1 LRGIMSRFPPI
12 ATARR
17 RTNSLDNSALGQ
29 YPLPPITFVPL
40 PEMKKNILVIG
51 VIAALLLIG
60 GGGYW
65 IGKTQSGSSTSTVS
79 AAVGPQTGA
88 KIVPGGAGSTGSIA
102 IEATRVR
109 SVRMSQG
116 LTAVGSLRSDESVT
130 VRPEVS
136 GRISEFGFREGQR
149 VDKGATLI
157 RFDTSVQRAELE
169 QAEAN
174 LGLSKSRLERSRDLF
189 TKGFISA
196 QARDEAES
204 NFKVAQATYDLSQA
218 RLTKLE
224 IKAPF
229 SGIVGLRMVS
239 IGDYVK
245 DGQDIVNLEGIDP
258 LKVDFRIPEI
268 YLKQVAVG
276 QSMQIALDAFPNQ
289 TFQGKVFAINPLVDT
304 NGRSIVIRA
313 VVKNAE
319 ARLRPG
325 MFARVRLLFSEAR
338 DSVAVP
344 EQSLI
349 PVGDEHY
356 LFKVVDGR
364 AQRFKVEIGQR
375 REGQVEILQGLVA
388 GEVVV
393 TAGQLKL
400 RDGSQVSVADAATP
414 GKADSRTASDD
425 TPLAPP
431 GGSNTS
437 ARVSTGGKT

>member
-1 LRGIMSRFPPI
+1 
-12 ATARR
+12 
-17 RTNSLDNSALGQ
+17 
-29 YPLPPITFVPL
+29 
-40 PEMKKNILVIG
+40 MKKNLVVAG
-51 VIAALLLIG
+51 MIAGLLIIG

-65 IGKTQSGSSTSTVS
+65 IGKTQSS
-79 AAVGPQTGA
+79 ANASGNAAGAPQATAKTG
-88 KIVPGGAGSTGSIA
+88 PGGPGSPGGGIA
-102 IEATRVR
+102 IEATKVK
-109 SVRMSQG
+109 SVRMAQG

-130 VRPEVS
+130 IRPEVS
-136 GRISEFGFREGQR
+136 GRISEIGFREGQR
-149 VDKGATLI
+149 VEQGAMLI

-169 QAEAN
+169 QAQAN
-174 LGLSKSRLERSRDLF
+174 FGLSKSRLERSRDLF

-224 IKAPF
+224 IRAPF

-258 LKVDFRIPEI
+258 LKVDFRIPEL
-268 YLKQVAVG
+268 YLKQLAVG
-276 QSMQIALDAFPNQ
+276 QSLQITLDAFPNQ
-289 TFQGKVFAINPLVDT
+289 TFLGKVFAINPLVDT

-313 VVKNAE
+313 MVKNTE

-325 MFARVRLLFSEAR
+325 MFARVRLLFSDER

-349 PVGDEHY
+349 PVGDEQF

-364 AQRFKVEIGQR
+364 AQRSKVEIGQR
-375 REGQVEILQGLVA
+375 RDGQVEILQGLTA

-400 RDGSQVSVADAATP
+400 RDGSQVKIADETRV
-414 GKADSRTASDD
+414 GKTDSRTAPEDIKPS
-425 TPLAPP
+425 APA
-431 GGSNTS
+431 GANANSGAATKAGEKS
-437 ARVSTGGKT
+437 

>member
-1 LRGIMSRFPPI
+1 
-12 ATARR
+12 
-17 RTNSLDNSALGQ
+17 
-29 YPLPPITFVPL
+29 
-40 PEMKKNILVIG
+40 MKKNIVVVGLCVGLV
-51 VIAALLLIG
+51 LIG
-60 GGGYW
+60 GAGYW
-65 IGKTQSGSSTSTVS
+65 LGKTQSATITNIPNS
-79 AAVGPQTGA
+79 AAPGGSQATKTGPTGA
-88 KIVPGGAGSTGSIA
+88 GAGGSGIS
-102 IEATRVR
+102 IEASKVKT
-109 SVRMSQG
+109 VRMSQG

-130 VRPEVS
+130 IRPEVS
-136 GRISEFGFREGQR
+136 GRISEIGFREGQR
-149 VDKGATLI
+149 VKKGATLI

-169 QAEAN
+169 QAAAN

-196 QARDEAES
+196 QARDETES
-204 NFKVAQATYDLSQA
+204 NFKLAQASYDLSQA

-245 DGQDIVNLEGIDP
+245 DGQDIVNLEEIDP
-258 LKVDFRIPEI
+258 LKVDFKIPEI

-276 QSMQIALDAFPNQ
+276 QALQITLDAFPNQ
-289 TFQGKVFAINPLVDT
+289 TFQGKVLAINPLVDT

-313 VVKNAE
+313 VIKNTE

-325 MFARVRLLFSEAR
+325 MFARVRLLFSDER

-349 PVGDEHY
+349 PVGDEQY

-375 REGQVEILQGLVA
+375 REGQVEVLQGLAA
-388 GEVVV
+388 GDVIV

-400 RDGSQVSVADAATP
+400 RDGALVKIADEARP
-414 GKADSRTASDD
+414 GKADS
-425 TPLAPP
+425 
-431 GGSNTS
+431 TS
-437 ARVSTGGKT
+437 ASGETKASIPGAPVKAGDKS

>member
-1 LRGIMSRFPPI
+1 MSARTHGTTLFPK
-12 ATARR
+12 
-17 RTNSLDNSALGQ
+17 SLS
-29 YPLPPITFVPL
+29 
-40 PEMKKNILVIG
+40 EMKKNIAIVG
-51 VIAALLLIG
+51 AVVGLLLVG

-65 IGKTQSGSSTSTVS
+65 VGKNQFQSNASPANPV
-79 AAVGPQTGA
+79 A
-88 KIVPGGAGSTGSIA
+88 AGSPQPVGKSAPGPAGGVAVEA
-102 IEATRVR
+102 IKVK
-109 SVRMSQG
+109 SVRMAQG

-130 VRPEVS
+130 IRPEVS

-149 VDKGATLI
+149 VAKGATLI
-157 RFDTSVQRAELE
+157 RFDTSVQRAELD

-204 NFKVAQATYDLSQA
+204 NFKVAQATVDLSQA

-245 DGQDIVNLEGIDP
+245 DGQDIVNLEEIDP

-276 QSMQIALDAFPNQ
+276 QALQITLDAFPNQ

-313 VVKNAE
+313 MVKNIE

-325 MFARVRLLFSEAR
+325 MFARVRLLFSDER

-349 PVGDEHY
+349 PVGDEQY

-375 REGQVEILQGLVA
+375 RDGQVEVLQGLIA

-400 RDGSQVSVADAATP
+400 RDGSQVKIAQS
-414 GKADSRTASDD
+414 ASDE
-425 TPLAPP
+425 TKTSLP
-431 GGSNTS
+431 GGT
-437 ARVSTGGKT
+437 AAGVKAGGKS

>member
-1 LRGIMSRFPPI
+1 
-12 ATARR
+12 
-17 RTNSLDNSALGQ
+17 
-29 YPLPPITFVPL
+29 
-40 PEMKKNILVIG
+40 MKKNLVVASVFAG
-51 VIAALLLIG
+51 LLIIG

-65 IGKTQSGSSTSTVS
+65 IGKTQSSAGAASSLPASGPQSTAKTGTST
-79 AAVGPQTGA
+79 TGA
-88 KIVPGGAGSTGSIA
+88 LGSGLMVDAVT
-102 IEATRVR
+102 VK
-109 SVRMSQG
+109 SVRMAQG

-130 VRPEVS
+130 IRPEVA
-136 GRISEFGFREGQR
+136 GRISEIGFREGQR
-149 VDKGATLI
+149 VAKGATLI
-157 RFDTSVQRAELE
+157 RFDASVQRAELA

-174 LGLSKSRLERSRDLF
+174 LGLSKSRIERSRDLF
-189 TKGFISA
+189 NKGFISA

-229 SGIVGLRMVS
+229 SGIVGLRTVS

-245 DGQDIVNLEGIDP
+245 DGQDIVNLEEIDP
-258 LKVDFRIPEI
+258 LKVDFKIPEI
-268 YLKQVAVG
+268 YLKQVAVS
-276 QSMQIALDAFPNQ
+276 QSLQITLDAFPNQ

-313 VVKNAE
+313 TVKNTD

-325 MFARVRLLFSEAR
+325 MFARVRLLFSDER

-349 PVGDEHY
+349 PVGDEQY

-375 REGQVEILQGLVA
+375 RNGQVEVLQGLVV

-400 RDGSQVSVADAATP
+400 RDGSQVKIAGETRP
-414 GKADSRTASDD
+414 RTENSKSASDGS
-425 TPLAPP
+425 PPSLP
-431 GGSNTS
+431 GGAGAS
-437 ARVSTGGKT
+437 AKTGDKS

>member
-1 LRGIMSRFPPI
+1 
-12 ATARR
+12 
-17 RTNSLDNSALGQ
+17 
-29 YPLPPITFVPL
+29 
-40 PEMKKNILVIG
+40 MKKNLVVAGIVAG
-51 VIAALLLIG
+51 LLFIG

-65 IGKTQSGSSTSTVS
+65 IGKTQSNANSSGNTAGAPPATAKTGNSGPGSS
-79 AAVGPQTGA
+79 
-88 KIVPGGAGSTGSIA
+88 GGGIT
-102 IEATRVR
+102 IEATKVK

-130 VRPEVS
+130 IRPEVS
-136 GRISEFGFREGQR
+136 GRISEIGFREGQR
-149 VDKGATLI
+149 VEQGAILI
-157 RFDTSVQRAELE
+157 RFDTSVQRAELQ

-174 LGLSKSRLERSRDLF
+174 FGLSKSRLERSRDLF

-224 IKAPF
+224 IRAPF

-258 LKVDFRIPEI
+258 LKVDFRIPEL
-268 YLKQVAVG
+268 YLKQLAVG
-276 QSMQIALDAFPNQ
+276 QSLQITLDAFPNQ

-313 VVKNAE
+313 IVKNTE

-325 MFARVRLLFSEAR
+325 MFARVRLLFSDER

-349 PVGDEHY
+349 PVGDEQY
-356 LFKVVDGR
+356 LFRVVDGR
-364 AQRFKVEIGQR
+364 AQRSKVEIGQR
-375 REGQVEILQGLVA
+375 RDGQVEILQGLTA
-388 GEVVV
+388 GDVVV

-400 RDGSQVSVADAATP
+400 RDGSQVKIAEDTRV
-414 GKADSRTASDD
+414 GKADSKTALEDIKPS
-425 TPLAPP
+425 TPA
-431 GGSNTS
+431 GAN
-437 ARVSTGGKT
+437 ARSGAATKAGEKS

>member
-1 LRGIMSRFPPI
+1 
-12 ATARR
+12 
-17 RTNSLDNSALGQ
+17 
-29 YPLPPITFVPL
+29 
-40 PEMKKNILVIG
+40 MKKNLVVTG
-51 VIAALLLIG
+51 VLAGLLLVG

-65 IGKTQSGSSTSTVS
+65 FGRSQSNATPSKMVPAGAPQTTGKTG
-79 AAVGPQTGA
+79 
-88 KIVPGGAGSTGSIA
+88 PGGPGATGGGIT
-102 IEATRVR
+102 IEAHMVKP
-109 SVRMSQG
+109 VRMAQG
-116 LTAVGSLRSDESVT
+116 ITAVGSLRSDESVT
-130 VRPEVS
+130 IRPEVS
-136 GRISEFGFREGQR
+136 GRISEIGFREGQR
-149 VDKGATLI
+149 VAKGAMLI

-169 QAEAN
+169 QAAAN
-174 LGLSKSRLERSRDLF
+174 LGLSKSRIERSRDLF

-196 QARDEAES
+196 QARDDAES

-245 DGQDIVNLEGIDP
+245 DGQDIVNLEEIDP
-258 LKVDFRIPEI
+258 LKVDFKIPEI

-276 QSMQIALDAFPNQ
+276 QALQITLDAFPNQ
-289 TFQGKVFAINPLVDT
+289 TFQGRVFAINPLVDT

-313 VVKNAE
+313 MVKNTE

-325 MFARVRLLFSEAR
+325 MFARVRLLFSDER

-349 PVGDEHY
+349 PVGDDQY

-375 REGQVEILQGLVA
+375 RDGQVEILQGLTA
-388 GEVVV
+388 GDVVV

-400 RDGSQVSVADAATP
+400 RDGVQVKIADESRL
-414 GKADSRTASDD
+414 GKVESKA
-425 TPLAPP
+425 
-431 GGSNTS
+431 TS
-437 ARVSTGGKT
+437 ADTQPSLPGTTNAKAGAKAGEKS

>member
-1 LRGIMSRFPPI
+1 
-12 ATARR
+12 
-17 RTNSLDNSALGQ
+17 
-29 YPLPPITFVPL
+29 
-40 PEMKKNILVIG
+40 MKKKLVVAGILAG
-51 VIAALLLIG
+51 LLLIG
-60 GGGYW
+60 GSGYW
-65 IGKTQSGSSTSTVS
+65 IGKTQSLSSPAGNVAS
-79 AAVGPQTGA
+79 APPANAKAGPSGPGASGVG
-88 KIVPGGAGSTGSIA
+88 IA
-102 IEATRVR
+102 IEATRVK
-109 SVRMSQG
+109 SVRMAQG

-130 VRPEVS
+130 IRPEVS
-136 GRISEFGFREGQR
+136 GRISEIGFREGQR
-149 VDKGATLI
+149 VEKGETLI

-174 LGLSKSRLERSRDLF
+174 HGLSKSRLERSRDLF

-229 SGIVGLRMVS
+229 AGIVGLRMVS

-268 YLKQVAVG
+268 YLKQLAVG
-276 QSMQIALDAFPNQ
+276 QSLQITLDAFPNQ

-304 NGRSIVIRA
+304 NGRAIVIRA
-313 VVKNAE
+313 MVKNTE

-325 MFARVRLLFSEAR
+325 MFARVRLLFSDER

-349 PVGDEHY
+349 PVGDEQY

-364 AQRFKVEIGQR
+364 AQRFKIEIGQR
-375 REGQVEILQGLVA
+375 REGQVEVLQGLA
-388 GEVVV
+388 PGDVVV

-400 RDGSQVSVADAATP
+400 RDGSQVKIADDARI
-414 GKADSRTASDD
+414 GKAETNPALSDSPKTQ
-425 TPLAPP
+425 
-431 GGSNTS
+431 GGSKAGTS
-437 ARVSTGGKT
+437 AGAKAGEKS

>member
-1 LRGIMSRFPPI
+1 MV
-12 ATARR
+12 
-17 RTNSLDNSALGQ
+17 D
-29 YPLPPITFVPL
+29 
-40 PEMKKNILVIG
+40 
-51 VIAALLLIG
+51 
-60 GGGYW
+60 
-65 IGKTQSGSSTSTVS
+65 
-79 AAVGPQTGA
+79 
-88 KIVPGGAGSTGSIA
+88 A
-102 IEATRVR
+102 IKVK
-109 SVRMSQG
+109 SVRMAQG

-130 VRPEVS
+130 IRPEVA
-136 GRISEFGFREGQR
+136 GRISEIGFREGQR
-149 VDKGATLI
+149 VAKGSTLI
-157 RFDTSVQRAELE
+157 RFDASVQRAELA

-174 LGLSKSRLERSRDLF
+174 LGLSKSRIERSRDLF
-189 TKGFISA
+189 NKGFISA

-229 SGIVGLRMVS
+229 SGIVGLRTVS

-245 DGQDIVNLEGIDP
+245 DGQDIVNLEEIDP
-258 LKVDFRIPEI
+258 LKVDFKIPEI
-268 YLKQVAVG
+268 YLKQVAVS
-276 QSMQIALDAFPNQ
+276 QSLQITLDAFPNQ

-313 VVKNAE
+313 TVKNTD

-325 MFARVRLLFSEAR
+325 MFARVRLLFSNER

-349 PVGDEHY
+349 PVGDEQY

-375 REGQVEILQGLVA
+375 RDGQVEVLQGLVA

-400 RDGSQVSVADAATP
+400 RDGSQVKIADEARP
-414 GKADSRTASDD
+414 RTENSKSASDG
-425 TPLAPP
+425 TQPSLP
-431 GGSNTS
+431 GGAGVS
-437 ARVSTGGKT
+437 AKTGGKS

>member
-1 LRGIMSRFPPI
+1 MS
-12 ATARR
+12 
-17 RTNSLDNSALGQ
+17 
-29 YPLPPITFVPL
+29 LPR
-40 PEMKKNILVIG
+40 MKKNLVLASVFAG
-51 VIAALLLIG
+51 LLLVG

-65 IGKTQSGSSTSTVS
+65 VGKRQTSSVPANAPAAASQTAAKSGPGAPAGGIAVEVTSVK
-79 AAVGPQTGA
+79 P
-88 KIVPGGAGSTGSIA
+88 
-102 IEATRVR
+102 
-109 SVRMSQG
+109 VRMAQG

-130 VRPEVS
+130 IRPEVS
-136 GRISEFGFREGQR
+136 GRISEIGFREGQR
-149 VDKGATLI
+149 VSKGATLI
-157 RFDTSVQRAELE
+157 RFDASVQRAELE

-174 LGLSKSRLERSRDLF
+174 LGLSKSRIERSRDLF

-196 QARDEAES
+196 LARDEAES

-229 SGIVGLRMVS
+229 SGIVGLRTVS

-276 QSMQIALDAFPNQ
+276 QSLQITLDAFPNQ

-313 VVKNAE
+313 VVKNTE

-325 MFARVRLLFSEAR
+325 MFARVRLLFSEER
-338 DSVAVP
+338 DAVAVP

-349 PVGDEHY
+349 PVGDDQY

-364 AQRFKVEIGQR
+364 AKRFKVDIGQR
-375 REGQVEILQGLVA
+375 REGQVEVLAGLTA
-388 GEVVV
+388 GDVVV

-400 RDGSQVSVADAATP
+400 RDGVQVNVTEEKRTVKTQSTSAPGSAAP
-414 GKADSRTASDD
+414 
-425 TPLAPP
+425 PLP
-431 GGSNTS
+431 GGSVPS
-437 ARVSTGGKT
+437 AKAGEKS

>member
-1 LRGIMSRFPPI
+1 
-12 ATARR
+12 
-17 RTNSLDNSALGQ
+17 
-29 YPLPPITFVPL
+29 
-40 PEMKKNILVIG
+40 MKKTLVVAG
-51 VIAALLLIG
+51 VFAGLLIIG

-65 IGKTQSGSSTSTVS
+65 IGKTQSSAGAASSLPASGPQATAKAGTST
-79 AAVGPQTGA
+79 TGA
-88 KIVPGGAGSTGSIA
+88 LGSGLMVDAVT
-102 IEATRVR
+102 VK
-109 SVRMSQG
+109 SVRMAQG

-130 VRPEVS
+130 IRPEVA
-136 GRISEFGFREGQR
+136 GRISEIGFREGQR
-149 VDKGATLI
+149 VAKGATLI
-157 RFDTSVQRAELE
+157 RFDASVQRAELA

-174 LGLSKSRLERSRDLF
+174 LGLSKSRIERSRDLF
-189 TKGFISA
+189 NKGFISA

-229 SGIVGLRMVS
+229 SGIVGLRTVS

-245 DGQDIVNLEGIDP
+245 DGQDIVNLEEIDP
-258 LKVDFRIPEI
+258 LKVDFKIPEI
-268 YLKQVAVG
+268 YLKQVAVS
-276 QSMQIALDAFPNQ
+276 QSLQITLDAFPNQ

-313 VVKNAE
+313 TVKNTD

-325 MFARVRLLFSEAR
+325 MFARVRLLFSDER

-349 PVGDEHY
+349 PVGDEQY

-375 REGQVEILQGLVA
+375 RDGQVEVLQGLVA

-400 RDGSQVSVADAATP
+400 RDGSQVKIAGETRP
-414 GKADSRTASDD
+414 RTENSKSASDGS
-425 TPLAPP
+425 PPSLP
-431 GGSNTS
+431 GGAGAS
-437 ARVSTGGKT
+437 AKTGDKS

>member
-1 LRGIMSRFPPI
+1 MLLRPPQS
-12 ATARR
+12 TAK
-17 RTNSLDNSALGQ
+17 
-29 YPLPPITFVPL
+29 P
-40 PEMKKNILVIG
+40 
-51 VIAALLLIG
+51 
-60 GGGYW
+60 
-65 IGKTQSGSSTSTVS
+65 
-79 AAVGPQTGA
+79 GPGA
-88 KIVPGGAGSTGSIA
+88 PGTLNAGIA
-102 IEATRVR
+102 IEAAKVK
-109 SVRMSQG
+109 SVRMAQG

-130 VRPEVS
+130 IRPEVS
-136 GRISEFGFREGQR
+136 GRIIELGFREGQR
-149 VDKGATLI
+149 VAKGATLV
-157 RFDTSVQRAELE
+157 RLDTSVQRAESE
-169 QAEAN
+169 QTEAN

-189 TKGFISA
+189 TKGFIST

-204 NFKVAQATYDLSQA
+204 NFKIAQANDDLSQA
-218 RLTKLE
+218 RLKKLE

-245 DGQDIVNLEGIDP
+245 DGQDIVNLEEIDP

-268 YLKQVAVG
+268 YLKQVAAG
-276 QSMQIALDAFPNQ
+276 QSLQITLDAFPNQ

-313 VVKNAE
+313 SVKNIE

-325 MFARVRLLFSEAR
+325 MFARVRLLFSDER

-349 PVGDEHY
+349 PVGDEQY

-375 REGQVEILQGLVA
+375 RDGQVEILQGLAA
-388 GEVVV
+388 GDVVV

-400 RDGSQVSVADAATP
+400 RDGSQVKIADETRPGGAESKSALQESQPAAP
-414 GKADSRTASDD
+414 A
-425 TPLAPP
+425 
-431 GGSNTS
+431 GSNTS
-437 ARVSTGGKT
+437 SKAGGKS

>member
-1 LRGIMSRFPPI
+1 MRSAPIQPPP
-12 ATARR
+12 
-17 RTNSLDNSALGQ
+17 SLKLLS
-29 YPLPPITFVPL
+29 
-40 PEMKKNILVIG
+40 EMKKNLVIPG
-51 VIAALLLIG
+51 ALVGLLLIG
-60 GGGYW
+60 GGGYL
-65 IGKTQSGSSTSTVS
+65 IGKNQSSASPPGSATTGGTQTSNKTAATS
-79 AAVGPQTGA
+79 AA
-88 KIVPGGAGSTGSIA
+88 IA
-102 IEATRVR
+102 IEATTVK
-109 SVRMSQG
+109 SVRMAQG

-130 VRPEVS
+130 IRPEVA

-149 VDKGATLI
+149 VASGATLI
-157 RFDTSVQRAELE
+157 RFDTSVQRAELD

-196 QARDEAES
+196 QARDESES
-204 NFKVAQATYDLSQA
+204 NFKVAQATYDLSKA

-229 SGIVGLRMVS
+229 SGVVGLRLVS

-276 QSMQIALDAFPNQ
+276 QALQITLDAFPNQ

-313 VVKNAE
+313 MVKNTE

-325 MFARVRLLFSEAR
+325 MFARVRLLFSDER

-349 PVGDEHY
+349 PVGDEQY

-364 AQRFKVEIGQR
+364 AQRSKVEIGQR
-375 REGQVEILQGLVA
+375 REGQVEVLQGLIA
-388 GEVVV
+388 GDVVV

-400 RDGSQVSVADAATP
+400 RDGLPVKIMEEKSADK
-414 GKADSRTASDD
+414 GQSKSASDS
-425 TPLAPP
+425 TQPSPP
-431 GGSNTS
+431 GG
-437 ARVSTGGKT
+437 TGANAKAGDKS

>member
-1 LRGIMSRFPPI
+1 MPFPL
-12 ATARR
+12 
-17 RTNSLDNSALGQ
+17 SSALFFT
-29 YPLPPITFVPL
+29 LL
-40 PEMKKNILVIG
+40 SEMKKNTVIVG
-51 VIAALLLIG
+51 VIASLSLIG

-65 IGKTQSGSSTSTVS
+65 IGKTQSQSSSIRVGSNTSPLGATQPS
-79 AAVGPQTGA
+79 AKPAQSASGATGGG
-88 KIVPGGAGSTGSIA
+88 IV
-102 IEATRVR
+102 IEASKVK
-109 SVRMSQG
+109 SVRMAQG
-116 LTAVGSLRSDESVT
+116 LSAVGSLRSDESVT
-130 VRPEVS
+130 IRPEVS
-136 GRISEFGFREGQR
+136 GRISEIGFREGQR
-149 VDKGATLI
+149 VAKGATLI
-157 RFDTSVQRAELE
+157 RFDTSVQAAELE

-174 LGLSKSRLERSRDLF
+174 LGLSKSRIERSRDLF
-189 TKGFISA
+189 AKGFISA

-245 DGQDIVNLEGIDP
+245 DGQDIVNLEEIDP
-258 LKVDFRIPEI
+258 LKVDFKIPEI

-276 QSMQIALDAFPNQ
+276 QSLQITLDAFQNQ

-313 VVKNAE
+313 MVKNTE

-325 MFARVRLLFSEAR
+325 MFARVRLLFSDER

-349 PVGDEHY
+349 PVGDEQY

-375 REGQVEILQGLVA
+375 RAGQVEILQGLTA
-388 GEVVV
+388 GDVVV

-400 RDGSQVSVADAATP
+400 RDGSQVTIDDETRRGIEDSKSAA
-414 GKADSRTASDD
+414 DD
-425 TPLAPP
+425 TKPLLP
-431 GGSNTS
+431 GAGG
-437 ARVSTGGKT
+437 AAVKTGGKS

>member
-1 LRGIMSRFPPI
+1 
-12 ATARR
+12 
-17 RTNSLDNSALGQ
+17 
-29 YPLPPITFVPL
+29 
-40 PEMKKNILVIG
+40 MKKNLVVAG
-51 VIAALLLIG
+51 AFVGLFVIG

-65 IGKTQSGSSTSTVS
+65 IGKTQSGANPLNNATAAGSQPNAKAGTAS
-79 AAVGPQTGA
+79 AA
-88 KIVPGGAGSTGSIA
+88 IM
-102 IEATRVR
+102 IEATKVK
-109 SVRMSQG
+109 SVRMAQG

-130 VRPEVS
+130 IRPEVA

-149 VDKGATLI
+149 VAKGATLI
-157 RFDTSVQRAELE
+157 RFDTSVQRAELD

-229 SGIVGLRMVS
+229 SGIVGLRTVS
-239 IGDYVK
+239 VGDYVK
-245 DGQDIVNLEGIDP
+245 DGQDIVNLEEIDP

-276 QSMQIALDAFPNQ
+276 QALQITLDAFANQ

-313 VVKNAE
+313 MVKNTE

-325 MFARVRLLFSEAR
+325 MFARVRLLFSDER

-349 PVGDEHY
+349 PVGDEQY
-356 LFKVVDGR
+356 LFKVIDGR
-364 AQRFKVEIGQR
+364 AQRFKVDIGQR
-375 REGQVEILQGLVA
+375 REGQVEVLKGLTA
-388 GEVVV
+388 GDVVV

-400 RDGSQVSVADAATP
+400 RDGVQVKITDE
-414 GKADSRTASDD
+414 KSDD
-425 TPLAPP
+425 K
-431 GGSNTS
+431 GESKS
-437 ARVSTGGKT
+437 ALDNAKPSPSGGKGASAKTGEKS

>member
-1 LRGIMSRFPPI
+1 
-12 ATARR
+12 
-17 RTNSLDNSALGQ
+17 
-29 YPLPPITFVPL
+29 
-40 PEMKKNILVIG
+40 MKKTLVVSG
-51 VIAALLLIG
+51 VFASLLLIG
-60 GGGYW
+60 GSGYW
-65 IGKTQSGSSTSTVS
+65 IGKNQADFRPANNATAG
-79 AAVGPQTGA
+79 GPPTAGKTGA
-88 KIVPGGAGSTGSIA
+88 GGPGASGGGIA
-102 IEATRVR
+102 IEAITVKL
-109 SVRMSQG
+109 VRMAQG

-130 VRPEVS
+130 IRPEVP
-136 GRISEFGFREGQR
+136 GRISEIGFLEGQR
-149 VDKGATLI
+149 VAKDAPLI

-174 LGLSKSRLERSRDLF
+174 LGLNKSRLERSRDLF

-204 NFKVAQATYDLSQA
+204 NFKVAQATFDLSKA

-229 SGIVGLRMVS
+229 AGIVGLRLVS

-276 QSMQIALDAFPNQ
+276 QSLQIGLDAFPNQ

-313 VVKNAE
+313 VVKNTE

-325 MFARVRLLFSEAR
+325 MFARVRLLFGDER

-349 PVGDEHY
+349 PVGDDQY

-375 REGQVEILQGLVA
+375 RDGQVEVLQGLTA

-400 RDGSQVSVADAATP
+400 RDGTQVKIADDP
-414 GKADSRTASDD
+414 RLGKTDSKSASDD
-425 TPLAPP
+425 TKPTLP
-431 GGSNTS
+431 GGS
-437 ARVSTGGKT
+437 TGSGKAGEKS

>member
-1 LRGIMSRFPPI
+1 
-12 ATARR
+12 
-17 RTNSLDNSALGQ
+17 
-29 YPLPPITFVPL
+29 
-40 PEMKKNILVIG
+40 MKKKFVVAG
-51 VIAALLLIG
+51 VIAGLLLIG
-60 GGGYW
+60 AAGYW
-65 IGKTQSGSSTSTVS
+65 LGKSQSKSASPSTAVAGGLPSNAKNAPGGT
-79 AAVGPQTGA
+79 AAVGSRVA
-88 KIVPGGAGSTGSIA
+88 VD
-102 IEATRVR
+102 ATSVKT
-109 SVRMSQG
+109 VRMAQG

-130 VRPEVS
+130 IRPEVA
-136 GRISEFGFREGQR
+136 GRISEIGFREGQR
-149 VDKGATLI
+149 VAKGATLI

-174 LGLSKSRLERSRDLF
+174 LGLSKSRLARSRDLF

-204 NFKVAQATYDLSQA
+204 NFRIAQATYDLSQA

-245 DGQDIVNLEGIDP
+245 DGQDIVNLEEIDP

-276 QSMQIALDAFPNQ
+276 QSLQITLDAFPNQ

-313 VVKNAE
+313 MVRNTE
-319 ARLRPG
+319 SRLRPG
-325 MFARVRLLFSEAR
+325 MFARVRLLFSDER

-344 EQSLI
+344 EQALI
-349 PVGDEHY
+349 PVGDDQY

-364 AQRFKVEIGQR
+364 AQRVKVDIGQR
-375 REGQVEILQGLVA
+375 REGQVEVLQGLVA
-388 GEVVV
+388 GDTVVI
-393 TAGQLKL
+393 AGQLKL
-400 RDGSQVSVADAATP
+400 RDGTLVNVADRTP
-414 GKADSRTASDD
+414 TGAADSKSVLDD
-425 TPLAPP
+425 PARSLPR
-431 GGSNTS
+431 GSTTNGN
-437 ARVSTGGKT
+437 AGGKS

>member
-1 LRGIMSRFPPI
+1 
-12 ATARR
+12 
-17 RTNSLDNSALGQ
+17 
-29 YPLPPITFVPL
+29 
-40 PEMKKNILVIG
+40 MKKNLVVTG
-51 VIAALLLIG
+51 VLAGLLLVG

-65 IGKTQSGSSTSTVS
+65 FGRSQSDSTPS
-79 AAVGPQTGA
+79 
-88 KIVPGGAGSTGSIA
+88 KIVPASAPQTTGKPGPGGPAATGGGIT
-102 IEATRVR
+102 IEAYMVKP
-109 SVRMSQG
+109 VRMAQG
-116 LTAVGSLRSDESVT
+116 ITAVGSLRSDESVT
-130 VRPEVS
+130 IRPEVS
-136 GRISEFGFREGQR
+136 GRISEIGFREGQR
-149 VDKGATLI
+149 VAKGAMLI

-169 QAEAN
+169 QAAAN
-174 LGLSKSRLERSRDLF
+174 LGLSKSRIERSRDLF

-196 QARDEAES
+196 QARDDAES

-245 DGQDIVNLEGIDP
+245 DGQDIVNLEEIDP
-258 LKVDFRIPEI
+258 LKVDFKIPEI

-276 QSMQIALDAFPNQ
+276 QALQITLDAFPNQ
-289 TFQGKVFAINPLVDT
+289 TFQGRVFAINPLVDT

-313 VVKNAE
+313 MVKNTE

-325 MFARVRLLFSEAR
+325 MFARVRLLFSDER
-338 DSVAVP
+338 DTVAVP

-349 PVGDEHY
+349 PVGDDQY

-364 AQRFKVEIGQR
+364 AQRFKVDIGQR
-375 REGQVEILQGLVA
+375 REGQVEILQGLTA

-400 RDGSQVSVADAATP
+400 RDGVQVKIADESRL
-414 GKADSRTASDD
+414 GKVESKA
-425 TPLAPP
+425 
-431 GGSNTS
+431 TS
-437 ARVSTGGKT
+437 ADIQPSLPGTTNAKAGAKAGEKS